1 MITPSEL
8 FSPTF
13 TSVETFFKS
22 PYLHNSYLLNPR
34 GRVNFLVKAFIE
46 EIDSK
51 LKKGIV
57 SFETNYGEIKEF
69 KNQDV
74 IHQLICKLVNNET
87 NKFGWITYIRV
98 EYNTAKI
105 ILAVKES
112 DLTSIEML
120 MAETNED

>member
-13 TSVETFFKS
+13 TSVNTDFKF
-22 PYLHNSYLLNPR
+22 PILLNSYLLNPR
-34 GRVNFLVKAFIE
+34 GRVDFLVKAFIE
-46 EIDSK
+46 AIDSK

-57 SFETNYGEIKEF
+57 SFECRNSGINEV

-98 EYNTAKI
+98 EGNTAKI

-120 MAETNED
+120 MTETNED